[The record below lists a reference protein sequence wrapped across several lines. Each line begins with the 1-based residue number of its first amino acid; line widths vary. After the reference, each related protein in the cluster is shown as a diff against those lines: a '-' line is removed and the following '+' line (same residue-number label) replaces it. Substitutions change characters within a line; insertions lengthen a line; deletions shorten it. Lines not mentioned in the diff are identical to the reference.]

1 MFFPPN
7 RPLSKEQLCWVL
19 LSKKG
24 FFKRARVVCDTGKD
38 AEDDNDNDGSNQN
51 KDEKG
56 KEKSQA
62 VTPTSTTVVDE
73 DRRILVRYPKGST
86 YRVRRTNLLPV
97 LEDSKQSKSKPPLV
111 IVSSETK
118 DYRRVAITH
127 TLPDDHFVEIGCD
140 FGILCDSV
148 DCKSA
153 LGIDKSETSIGIAR
167 ERYPNQTF
175 WLCDIF
181 EEEFETMMKSAS
193 SSSSPSSLSSV
204 GDKEEGHSEDAMTSS
219 NQLAARDFFQQPL
232 VVAID
237 INGNRLLPA
246 VIDCIQLV
254 MDKLKPRLIVVK
266 SRELYSVLQ
275 QQQKQQQQQ
284 DNSIDDGGDGQD
296 LKNKRHKSK

>member
-1 MFFPPN
+1 M
-7 RPLSKEQLCWVL
+7 

-24 FFKRARVVCDTGKD
+24 FFKRARVVHDTGKD
-38 AEDDNDNDGSNQN
+38 AEDDNDNTNDGSHQT
-51 KDEKG
+51 KEEKEKG
-56 KEKSQA
+56 TSQTT
-62 VTPTSTTVVDE
+62 TPTSTTTATTTAVDE

-97 LEDSKQSKSKPPLV
+97 LEDSQQSQSKPPLV

-181 EEEFETMMKSAS
+181 EQEFETMMKSAS
-193 SSSSPSSLSSV
+193 SSSSSSSSFA
-204 GDKEEGHSEDAMTSS
+204 GDKEDGRCEDTTTSS
-219 NQLAARDFFQQPL
+219 NQLKTRDFFQQPL

-275 QQQKQQQQQ
+275 QQQQQQQQ
-284 DNSIDDGGDGQD
+284 DESTDNGGYGHD